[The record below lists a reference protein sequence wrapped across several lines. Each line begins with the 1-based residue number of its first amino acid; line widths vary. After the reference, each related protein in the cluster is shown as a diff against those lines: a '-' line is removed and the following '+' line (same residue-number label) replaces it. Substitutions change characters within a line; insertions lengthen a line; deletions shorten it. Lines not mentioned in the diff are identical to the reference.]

1 MTLQPAQGGQRF
13 APGRATTPR
22 IAVNT
27 SAWLAAA
34 DGLSHSGYQR
44 LVETLGRKYADR
56 LVSSENLIT
65 DFRVRRVQSEIV
77 AFANAGE
84 MTRRILE
91 QALSREVITPGITTG
106 EDVFWW
112 VRDQLLV
119 RGLTSSFGRSMLRV
133 IHSTVAEPSEYRSS
147 QYAFQRGDLLS
158 FDMGVKYLN
167 FGTDMKRNAYLLG
180 EGATSVPGDIQH
192 AWDEGRRARDIMRQ
206 NIKVG
211 RTAAETLEA
220 MVGALEEA
228 GFAYTPFVNDG
239 ATDRQIV
246 ESFDRLDVTGISID
260 CHVVG
265 NTGNSQVAVGP
276 LHRTVSK
283 GAREPGDPAEQHL
296 LLRVHHT
303 QGHALVRRQAPEDQL
318 RRQHDRHR
326 TWRRAALSAQRANS
340 VDPLRQLFQARCA
353 SFPLA
358 GTARYNS
365 RPKEGVILD
374 YRVLGRTGVRV
385 SPLCLG
391 SALLH
396 GPEQIADLPVP
407 VAESPGAVRI
417 GHPERSHLVEY
428 LAPNSV
434 FNSLPRQRSSP
445 HLRPDDRLV
454 TIDRVLH
461 HASLGV
467 A

>member
-1 MTLQPAQGGQRF
+1 MQERDPE
-13 APGRATTPR
+13 R

-91 QALSREVITPGITTG
+91 QALSREVITPGVTTG

-112 VRDQLLV
+112 VRDQLLI
-119 RGLTSSFGRSMLRV
+119 RGLTSSFGRSMPRV

-246 ESFDRLDVTGISID
+246 ESFDRPDVTGISID

-276 LHRTVSK
+276 SIAPFRK
-283 GAREPGDPAEQHL
+283 G
-296 LLRVHHT
+296 
-303 QGHALVRRQAPEDQL
+303 
-318 RRQHDRHR
+318 
-326 TWRRAALSAQRANS
+326 RANLVIQPNNIFS
-340 VDPLRQLFQARCA
+340 FEFIIHRAMPSFGGRRLRINFEDNTIV
-353 SFPLA
+353 
-358 GTARYNS
+358 TAH
-365 RPKEGVILD
+365 GVELLYPRNERILLI
-374 YRVLGRTGVRV
+374 R
-385 SPLCLG
+385 
-391 SALLH
+391 
-396 GPEQIADLPVP
+396 
-407 VAESPGAVRI
+407 
-417 GHPERSHLVEY
+417 
-428 LAPNSV
+428 
-434 FNSLPRQRSSP
+434 
-445 HLRPDDRLV
+445 
-454 TIDRVLH
+454 
-461 HASLGV
+461 
-467 A
+467 

>member
-1 MTLQPAQGGQRF
+1 MQQTRILVLLACLTTALDATAQEARARADLLDLIQREKFDIVLPGAMRDNGIDMWIHVIRDGDPDALALDLGGTAGYFVFTDRGGDRIERAVLAGRGQGMYTSGAYDIFAWSDWDAWYPANESTELRQFVQERD
-13 APGRATTPR
+13 PER

-91 QALSREVITPGITTG
+91 QALSREVITPGVTTG

-119 RGLTSSFGRSMLRV
+119 RGLTSSFGRSMPRV

-246 ESFDRLDVTGISID
+246 ESFDRPDVTGISID

-276 LHRTVSK
+276 SIAPFRK
-283 GAREPGDPAEQHL
+283 G
-296 LLRVHHT
+296 
-303 QGHALVRRQAPEDQL
+303 
-318 RRQHDRHR
+318 
-326 TWRRAALSAQRANS
+326 RANLVIQPNNIFS
-340 VDPLRQLFQARCA
+340 FEFIIHRAMPSFGGRRLRINFEDNTIV
-353 SFPLA
+353 
-358 GTARYNS
+358 TAH
-365 RPKEGVILD
+365 GVELLYPRNERILLI
-374 YRVLGRTGVRV
+374 R
-385 SPLCLG
+385 
-391 SALLH
+391 
-396 GPEQIADLPVP
+396 
-407 VAESPGAVRI
+407 
-417 GHPERSHLVEY
+417 
-428 LAPNSV
+428 
-434 FNSLPRQRSSP
+434 
-445 HLRPDDRLV
+445 
-454 TIDRVLH
+454 
-461 HASLGV
+461 
-467 A
+467 

>member
-1 MTLQPAQGGQRF
+1 MQKTRILVLLACLTTALDATAQEARARADLLDLIQREKFDIVLPGAMRDNGIDMWIHVIRDGDPDALALDLGGTAGYFVFTDRGGDRIERAVLAGRGQGMYTSGAYDIFAWSDWDAWYPANESTELRQFVQERD
-13 APGRATTPR
+13 PER

-27 SAWLAAA
+27 SAWLAAD

-84 MTRRILE
+84 MTRRILNR
-91 QALSREVITPGITTG
+91 LSRAKSSRRALRRG

-119 RGLTSSFGRSMLRV
+119 RGLTSSFGRSMPRV

-246 ESFDRLDVTGISID
+246 ESFDRPDVTGISID

-265 NTGNSQVAVGP
+265 NTGNSQGNCLPLWVDQGDGGVVGS
-276 LHRTVSK
+276 TK
-283 GAREPGDPAEQHL
+283 D
-296 LLRVHHT
+296 
-303 QGHALVRRQAPEDQL
+303 
-318 RRQHDRHR
+318 
-326 TWRRAALSAQRANS
+326 
-340 VDPLRQLFQARCA
+340 
-353 SFPLA
+353 
-358 GTARYNS
+358 
-365 RPKEGVILD
+365 
-374 YRVLGRTGVRV
+374 
-385 SPLCLG
+385 
-391 SALLH
+391 
-396 GPEQIADLPVP
+396 
-407 VAESPGAVRI
+407 
-417 GHPERSHLVEY
+417 
-428 LAPNSV
+428 
-434 FNSLPRQRSSP
+434 
-445 HLRPDDRLV
+445 
-454 TIDRVLH
+454 
-461 HASLGV
+461 
-467 A
+467 

>member
-1 MTLQPAQGGQRF
+1 MQKTRILVLLACLTTALDATAQEARARADLLDLIQREKFDIVLPGAMRDNGIDMWIHVIRDGDPDALALDLGGTAGYFVFTDRGGDRIERAVLAGRGQGMYTSGAYDIFAWSDWDAWYPANESTELRQFVQERD
-13 APGRATTPR
+13 PER

-91 QALSREVITPGITTG
+91 QALSREVITPGVTTG

-119 RGLTSSFGRSMLRV
+119 RGLTSSFGRSMPRV

-246 ESFDRLDVTGISID
+246 ESFDRPDVTGISID

-276 LHRTVSK
+276 SIAPFRK
-283 GAREPGDPAEQHL
+283 G
-296 LLRVHHT
+296 
-303 QGHALVRRQAPEDQL
+303 
-318 RRQHDRHR
+318 
-326 TWRRAALSAQRANS
+326 RANLVIQPNNIFS
-340 VDPLRQLFQARCA
+340 FEFIIHRAMPSFGGRRLRINFEDNTIV
-353 SFPLA
+353 
-358 GTARYNS
+358 TAH
-365 RPKEGVILD
+365 GVELLYPRNERILLI
-374 YRVLGRTGVRV
+374 R
-385 SPLCLG
+385 
-391 SALLH
+391 
-396 GPEQIADLPVP
+396 
-407 VAESPGAVRI
+407 
-417 GHPERSHLVEY
+417 
-428 LAPNSV
+428 
-434 FNSLPRQRSSP
+434 
-445 HLRPDDRLV
+445 
-454 TIDRVLH
+454 
-461 HASLGV
+461 
-467 A
+467 

>member
-1 MTLQPAQGGQRF
+1 MQKTRILVLLAYLTTALDATAQEARARADLLDLIQREKFDIVLPGAMRDNGIDMWIHVIRDGDPDALALDLGGTAGYFVFTDRGGDRIERAVLAGRGQGMYTSGAYDIFAWSDWDAWYPANESTELRQFVQERD
-13 APGRATTPR
+13 PER

-119 RGLTSSFGRSMLRV
+119 RGLTSSFGRSMPRV

-276 LHRTVSK
+276 SIAPFRK
-283 GAREPGDPAEQHL
+283 G
-296 LLRVHHT
+296 
-303 QGHALVRRQAPEDQL
+303 
-318 RRQHDRHR
+318 
-326 TWRRAALSAQRANS
+326 RANLVIQPNNIFS
-340 VDPLRQLFQARCA
+340 FEFIIHRAMPSFGGRRLRINFEDNTIV
-353 SFPLA
+353 
-358 GTARYNS
+358 TAH
-365 RPKEGVILD
+365 GVELLYPRNERILLI
-374 YRVLGRTGVRV
+374 R
-385 SPLCLG
+385 
-391 SALLH
+391 
-396 GPEQIADLPVP
+396 
-407 VAESPGAVRI
+407 
-417 GHPERSHLVEY
+417 
-428 LAPNSV
+428 
-434 FNSLPRQRSSP
+434 
-445 HLRPDDRLV
+445 
-454 TIDRVLH
+454 
-461 HASLGV
+461 
-467 A
+467 

>member
-1 MTLQPAQGGQRF
+1 MQKTGILVLLACLTTALDATAQEARARADLLDLIQREKFDIVLPGAMRDNGIDMWIHVIRDGDPDALALDLGGTAGYFVFTDRGGDRIERAVLAGRGQGMYTSGAYDIFAWSDWDAWYPANESTELRQFVQERD
-13 APGRATTPR
+13 PER

-91 QALSREVITPGITTG
+91 QALSREVITPGVTTG

-119 RGLTSSFGRSMLRV
+119 RGLTSSFGRSMPRV

-147 QYAFQRGDLLS
+147 QYVFQRGDLLS

-180 EGATSVPGDIQH
+180 EGATFAPGDIQH

-246 ESFDRLDVTGISID
+246 ESFDRPDVTGISID

-276 LHRTVSK
+276 SIAPFRK
-283 GAREPGDPAEQHL
+283 G
-296 LLRVHHT
+296 
-303 QGHALVRRQAPEDQL
+303 
-318 RRQHDRHR
+318 
-326 TWRRAALSAQRANS
+326 RANLVIQPNNIFS
-340 VDPLRQLFQARCA
+340 FEFIIHRAMPSFGGRRLRINFEDNTIV
-353 SFPLA
+353 
-358 GTARYNS
+358 TAH
-365 RPKEGVILD
+365 GVELLYPRNERILLI
-374 YRVLGRTGVRV
+374 R
-385 SPLCLG
+385 
-391 SALLH
+391 
-396 GPEQIADLPVP
+396 
-407 VAESPGAVRI
+407 
-417 GHPERSHLVEY
+417 
-428 LAPNSV
+428 
-434 FNSLPRQRSSP
+434 
-445 HLRPDDRLV
+445 
-454 TIDRVLH
+454 
-461 HASLGV
+461 
-467 A
+467 

>member
-1 MTLQPAQGGQRF
+1 MQKTGILVLLACLTTALDATAQEARARADLLDLIQREKFDIVLPGAMRDNGIDMWIHVIRDGDPDALALDLGGTAGYFVFTDRGGDRIERAVLAGRGQGMYTSGAYDIFAWSDWDAWYPANESTELRQFVQERD
-13 APGRATTPR
+13 PER

-91 QALSREVITPGITTG
+91 QALSREVITPGVTTG

-119 RGLTSSFGRSMLRV
+119 RGLTSSFGRSMPRV

-246 ESFDRLDVTGISID
+246 ESFDRPDVTGISID

-276 LHRTVSK
+276 SIAPFRK
-283 GAREPGDPAEQHL
+283 G
-296 LLRVHHT
+296 
-303 QGHALVRRQAPEDQL
+303 
-318 RRQHDRHR
+318 
-326 TWRRAALSAQRANS
+326 RANLVIQPNNIFS
-340 VDPLRQLFQARCA
+340 FEFIIHRAMPSFGGRRLRINFEDNTIV
-353 SFPLA
+353 
-358 GTARYNS
+358 TAH
-365 RPKEGVILD
+365 GVELLYPRNERILLI
-374 YRVLGRTGVRV
+374 R
-385 SPLCLG
+385 
-391 SALLH
+391 
-396 GPEQIADLPVP
+396 
-407 VAESPGAVRI
+407 
-417 GHPERSHLVEY
+417 
-428 LAPNSV
+428 
-434 FNSLPRQRSSP
+434 
-445 HLRPDDRLV
+445 
-454 TIDRVLH
+454 
-461 HASLGV
+461 
-467 A
+467 

>member
-1 MTLQPAQGGQRF
+1 MQKTRILVLLAYLTTALDATAQEARARADLLDLIQREKFDIVLPGAMRDNGVDMWIHVIRDGDPDALALDLGGTAGYFVFTDRGGDRIERAVLAGRGQGMYTSGAYDIFAWSDWDAWYPANESTELRQFVQERD
-13 APGRATTPR
+13 PER

-91 QALSREVITPGITTG
+91 QALAREVITPGITTG

-119 RGLTSSFGRSMLRV
+119 RGLTSSFGRSMPRV

-246 ESFDRLDVTGISID
+246 ESFDRPDVTGISID

-276 LHRTVSK
+276 SIAPFRK
-283 GAREPGDPAEQHL
+283 G
-296 LLRVHHT
+296 
-303 QGHALVRRQAPEDQL
+303 
-318 RRQHDRHR
+318 
-326 TWRRAALSAQRANS
+326 RANLVIQPNNIFS
-340 VDPLRQLFQARCA
+340 FEFIIHRAMPSFGGRRLRINFEDNTIV
-353 SFPLA
+353 
-358 GTARYNS
+358 TAH
-365 RPKEGVILD
+365 GVELLYPRNERILLI
-374 YRVLGRTGVRV
+374 R
-385 SPLCLG
+385 
-391 SALLH
+391 
-396 GPEQIADLPVP
+396 
-407 VAESPGAVRI
+407 
-417 GHPERSHLVEY
+417 
-428 LAPNSV
+428 
-434 FNSLPRQRSSP
+434 
-445 HLRPDDRLV
+445 
-454 TIDRVLH
+454 
-461 HASLGV
+461 
-467 A
+467 